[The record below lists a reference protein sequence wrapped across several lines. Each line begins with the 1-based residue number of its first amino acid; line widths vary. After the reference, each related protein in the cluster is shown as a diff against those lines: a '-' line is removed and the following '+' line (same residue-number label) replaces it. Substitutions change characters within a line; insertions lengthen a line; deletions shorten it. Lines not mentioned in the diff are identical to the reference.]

1 MTPFFLVA
9 LLVGTVRAET
19 HTIEFT
25 NKCGFGTPTFI
36 ESGRVLSIGGG
47 KDPTT
52 LSCRTNWITPDS
64 EFTTNGP
71 LINGIAYLQTGA
83 CGTSGEGCTTVQA
96 NLTNGNSCAEVSL
109 VPPHAFSVSTGFG
122 YLSSIDIIFSAA
134 ANFISPR
141 FFGGCDGVGLDCT
154 SPNCGP
160 PFGQLPGQNDDI
172 CCSAANVN
180 LAITFCD

>member
-1 MTPFFLVA
+1 MLSLMTPFVLVA

-19 HTIEFT
+19 HTVEFI
-25 NKCGFGTPTFI
+25 NKCGSGTPTLI
-36 ESGRVLSIGGG
+36 ESGRVLSTGGELHDHLHNSSSHSENLTG
-47 KDPTT
+47 
-52 LSCRTNWITPDS
+52 
-64 EFTTNGP
+64 EFTINGP

-83 CGTSGEGCTTVQA
+83 CGTSGEGCTTVQT

-109 VPPHAFSVSTGFG
+109 VPPHAFSVTTGFG
-122 YLSSIDIIFSAA
+122 
-134 ANFISPR
+134 
-141 FFGGCDGVGLDCT
+141 FFGGCDGVGQDCT

-160 PFGQLPGQNDDI
+160 PFQLPGQSEDV